1 MRSISE
7 NDIAGSSKNIEAQ
20 ETAARI
26 LRALPLFLCRK
37 GQKKMVTE
45 TFRMDI
51 SAVGSDD
58 GINTYEIRRKW
69 AEKGKKALVIEL
81 YPTLTADQCGN
92 MDVSTMHLMNH
103 VQELGW
109 GEVRIVNLYSKVFSE
124 KPTVSQ
130 LSEDDNNLSYIEEI
144 LEEQDIGGYDI
155 VIAWGNTLISHR
167 QTIQAKTDLLTM
179 IKEKGLAKQVK
190 CIVTNNL
197 KANGVHPLY
206 LGLRYSKDVWSLQ
219 PFPLEKVLNELE
231 STEKKASARSSKKAS
246 EEEKEAVSMEN
257 SEEISVVR
265 KETASAENDEAV
277 SGDSKVTVPAANG
290 EKLWATGKRL
300 FLRRLIKQLLTEIQR
315 RFPLTAVRK
324 PLQKPAK
331 RERG

>member
-1 MRSISE
+1 M
-7 NDIAGSSKNIEAQ
+7 
-20 ETAARI
+20 
-26 LRALPLFLCRK
+26 RALPLFLCRK
-37 GQKKMVTE
+37 GQKMVTE

-231 STEKKASARSSKKAS
+231 STEKKASA
-246 EEEKEAVSMEN
+246 
-257 SEEISVVR
+257 
-265 KETASAENDEAV
+265 ENDEAV

-290 EKLWATGKRL
+290 EKALSERKVAVSGENDEKAS
-300 FLRRLIKQLLTEIQR
+300 TEIGKK
-315 RFPLTAVRK
+315 RK
-324 PLQKPAK
+324 GVK
-331 RERG
+331 RDVSADKK